1 MTEFKIYGKIL
12 SMKVI
17 SKEIIGTTEWSEG
30 RTKKELVKQ
39 TAWSSSKDWSGLSG
53 LEINGYTFNN
63 YVKCT
68 AITSQGLSRNKY
80 FTIPIDKVEEFC
92 HNLMEAK
99 DFVERHKNDKV

>member
-1 MTEFKIYGKIL
+1 MTGFKIYAKIL

-30 RTKKELVKQ
+30 RTQKELVKQ
-39 TAWSSSKDWSGLSG
+39 TSWSSSKDWSGLSG

-80 FTIPIDKVEEFC
+80 FTIPVDKVEEFC

-99 DFVERHKNDKV
+99 NFVERKGNE